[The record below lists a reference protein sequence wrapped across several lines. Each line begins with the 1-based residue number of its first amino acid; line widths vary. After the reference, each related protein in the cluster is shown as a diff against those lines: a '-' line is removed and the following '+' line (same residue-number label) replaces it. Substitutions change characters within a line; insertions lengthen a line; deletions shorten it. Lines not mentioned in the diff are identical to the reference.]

1 LRTVLKYS
9 RDLFAKTP
17 SSSSFHLLPLTMAV
31 TEEGGGL
38 SAAGAAAAG
47 HAGEGKEGA
56 PSPEEGG
63 RGSAYGNKNG
73 ETP

>member
-1 LRTVLKYS
+1 
-9 RDLFAKTP
+9 
-17 SSSSFHLLPLTMAV
+17 MAV